1 MVLRLFVPPGEG
13 QHGLVP
19 KRPQGI
25 GANATPQ
32 TCLVS
37 STLLA
42 AVYTSFASTF
52 NQRVVGVAPQQAA
65 HTSRPALFVRSSARL
80 GLCVG
85 LAGAAVNW
93 YYYSAF
99 ANVVV
104 ADKVQ
109 EASRWRLYQWT
120 KGYTVDDGALA
131 GAAIGL
137 SASIPMLLMR
147 RPAIPRWTRCLG
159 MANIGGCTGVVASHG
174 YLQYTGERQ
183 KAYRL
188 LEARRKRRSLEFW
201 AIFWDKEL
209 MAKLSPIMQQ
219 YVRHNGVWYT
229 QLLPDNAFEQ
239 TDDVDSVDSTV
250 QTTQQVVNVEPQQQQ
265 QQQQQPVEQTP
276 DPPFYLEPVDYT
288 ADLAQINVEATLLRI
303 QEMQVERQILLE
315 EAHYLLSL
323 NAHQRY
329 EYCHLHTTLDADDR
343 LRRLQEI
350 HLVDVAH
357 TRLRNAADALDMKII
372 HWRMSLQH
380 KAAWEKNTSP
390 SSSSPS
396 SSSSSS
402 SSYSSEAEADDWLPP
417 NSHLINYATHRPS
430 FSVLEIEKMARQID
444 AQVQRFEQG
453 SVDHRFPR
461 EKRERWRKDAEDGR
475 VLLRAA
481 DHILFRMEK
490 ASRRGLDDNGEGGL
504 LQSGRGDVMAA
515 QDDATSVEELHPAN
529 DPPSSTDDGSAVDE
543 MRLRKDVEQ
552 SRADAQKA
560 AKPRRDGLEHNNP

>member
-1 MVLRLFVPPGEG
+1 MVLRLFIPPGEG

-19 KRPQGI
+19 KRPEGI

-65 HTSRPALFVRSSARL
+65 QTSRPALFVRSSARL

-109 EASRWRLYQWT
+109 EASRWRLYQRT

-159 MANIGGCTGVVASHG
+159 MANIGGCTGVVGSHA

-239 TDDVDSVDSTV
+239 TEDDLDSVDTTATV
-250 QTTQQVVNVEPQQQQ
+250 QTTQQVANVEI
-265 QQQQQPVEQTP
+265 QQQPVEQTP

-288 ADLAQINVEATLLRI
+288 ADLAQINVETTLSRI

-329 EYCHLHTTLDADDR
+329 EYCHLHATLDADDR

-380 KAAWEKNTSP
+380 KAAWEN
-390 SSSSPS
+390 SPS

-402 SSYSSEAEADDWLPP
+402 SSW
-417 NSHLINYATHRPS
+417 
-430 FSVLEIEKMARQID
+430 
-444 AQVQRFEQG
+444 
-453 SVDHRFPR
+453 
-461 EKRERWRKDAEDGR
+461 
-475 VLLRAA
+475 
-481 DHILFRMEK
+481 ILFTSLLLPHTYVRSNVSFTIGLPSNRHTEVRMR
-490 ASRRGLDDNGEGGL
+490 AFAYTVSSL
-504 LQSGRGDVMAA
+504 LF
-515 QDDATSVEELHPAN
+515 L
-529 DPPSSTDDGSAVDE
+529 
-543 MRLRKDVEQ
+543 
-552 SRADAQKA
+552 
-560 AKPRRDGLEHNNP
+560 

>member
-19 KRPQGI
+19 KRPEGI

-52 NQRVVGVAPQQAA
+52 NQRVAAVGVAPQQAA

-109 EASRWRLYQWT
+109 ETSRWRLYQWT

-147 RPAIPRWTRCLG
+147 RPATLPRWTRCLG
-159 MANIGGCTGVVASHG
+159 MANIGGCTGVVGSHA

-239 TDDVDSVDSTV
+239 TEDEVESVETTAAA
-250 QTTQQVVNVEPQQQQ
+250 QTTQQVANPEP
-265 QQQQQPVEQTP
+265 VAQTP

-288 ADLAQINVEATLLRI
+288 ADLAQINVESTLARI

-329 EYCHLHTTLDADDR
+329 EYCHLHKTLDADDR

-372 HWRMSLQH
+372 HWHMSLQH
-380 KAAWEKNTSP
+380 KAAWENSL
-390 SSSSPS
+390 SSPS

-402 SSYSSEAEADDWLPP
+402 SSSLSTSEAENWLPS
-417 NSHLINYATHRPS
+417 SHLINYATHRPS
-430 FSVLEIEKMARQID
+430 FSILEIEKMARQID
-444 AQVQRFEQG
+444 AQVQRFEEG
-453 SVDHRFPR
+453 SLDQRFPR

-490 ASRRGLDDNGEGGL
+490 ASSRGLDDGGEGGL
-504 LQSGRGDVMAA
+504 LQQSGREEVMVATAAAA
-515 QDDATSVEELHPAN
+515 QDDATSSEGLHPAN
-529 DPPSSTDDGSAVDE
+529 DPPSSTDDGSAADE

-552 SRADAQKA
+552 SRADAKKA
-560 AKPRRDGLEHNNP
+560 AKPRRDGLGQNNP

>member
-19 KRPQGI
+19 KRPDGI

-65 HTSRPALFVRSSARL
+65 HASRPALFVRSSARL

-85 LAGAAVNW
+85 LAGAAINW

-99 ANVVV
+99 ANVVI

-131 GAAIGL
+131 GTAIGL

-159 MANIGGCTGVVASHG
+159 MANIGGCTGVVGSHV

-239 TDDVDSVDSTV
+239 TEDDVDSIDTTTAAAV
-250 QTTQQVVNVEPQQQQ
+250 QTTQQVTNV
-265 QQQQQPVEQTP
+265 QQQPVEQTP

-288 ADLAQINVEATLLRI
+288 ADLAQINVEATLSRI

-329 EYCHLHTTLDADDR
+329 EYCHLHATLDADDR

-357 TRLRNAADALDMKII
+357 TRLRNAADTLDMKII
-372 HWRMSLQH
+372 HWQMSLQH
-380 KAAWEKNTSP
+380 KAAWEQL
-390 SSSSPS
+390 SSPS
-396 SSSSSS
+396 SSLSS
-402 SSYSSEAEADDWLPP
+402 DDPENNWLPE
-417 NSHLINYATHRPS
+417 SHLIDYATHRPS
-430 FSVLEIEKMARQID
+430 FSVLEIEKMASQIE
-444 AQVQRFEQG
+444 AQVHRFHEG
-453 SVDHRFPR
+453 SLDPKFPR

-490 ASRRGLDDNGEGGL
+490 ASNSSSSSRRGFDGEGGGL
-504 LQSGRGDVMAA
+504 LQSGREQVMAA
-515 QDDATSVEELHPAN
+515 QDDATSVEQLHPAN
-529 DPPSSTDDGSAVDE
+529 DPPSSTDDGSAADE
-543 MRLRKDVEQ
+543 KRLRKDVEQ
-552 SRADAQKA
+552 SRADAKKA
-560 AKPRRDGLEHNNP
+560 AKPRRDGLEQNNP

>member
-1 MVLRLFVPPGEG
+1 MVLRLFIPPGEG

-19 KRPQGI
+19 KRPEGI

-65 HTSRPALFVRSSARL
+65 QTSRPALFVRSSARL

-109 EASRWRLYQWT
+109 EASRWRLYQRT

-159 MANIGGCTGVVASHG
+159 MANIGGCTGVVGSHA

-239 TDDVDSVDSTV
+239 TEDDLDSVDTTATV
-250 QTTQQVVNVEPQQQQ
+250 QTTQQVANVEI
-265 QQQQQPVEQTP
+265 QQQPVEQTP

-288 ADLAQINVEATLLRI
+288 ADLAQINVETTLSRI

-329 EYCHLHTTLDADDR
+329 EYCHLHATLDADDR

-380 KAAWEKNTSP
+380 KAAWEN
-390 SSSSPS
+390 SPS

-402 SSYSSEAEADDWLPP
+402 SSLEAENWLPE
-417 NSHLINYATHRPS
+417 SHLIDYATYRPS

-444 AQVQRFEQG
+444 AQVQRFQEG
-453 SVDHRFPR
+453 SVDQRFPR

-490 ASRRGLDDNGEGGL
+490 ASSRGSDGEGGL
-504 LQSGRGDVMAA
+504 LQSGRGEVMVAEDDNAA
-515 QDDATSVEELHPAN
+515 AAAAATPSVEELHPAN

-552 SRADAQKA
+552 SRADAKKA
-560 AKPRRDGLEHNNP
+560 VKPRRDSLEQNNP